1 MLAMSS
7 PTGGGD
13 PVYSFPWRRAEV
25 HPDPRARQPDRP
37 QPAEGPA
44 GRERDRRHRPC
55 RPACVPPTTRH
66 PRSAAVRV

>member
-1 MLAMSS
+1 
-7 PTGGGD
+7 
-13 PVYSFPWRRAEV
+13 V